1 MAEFKLGNAS
11 IVVLAESN
19 NPRLLNPDF
28 LERNKI
34 VPKKWNSTNILVTP
48 PYATVQ
54 YQEGLTIAVEE
65 SKLQFAADPDRLT
78 TWRELLP
85 NVAVSYLEV
94 LPHVAYK
101 AVGLNFTLLGD
112 DPKGEV
118 AEQILIANM
127 LKQGEWL
134 GFGGGMTGVN
144 LELQFRRT
152 QPHFSV
158 KIGVRETAR
167 GQEKVLEGYV
177 IVANYHHDFTPDQA
191 DKRAA
196 YVRELPTKHDE
207 LERFVKQLPLRT
219 N

>member
-1 MAEFKLGNAS
+1 MAEFRLGNAA

-34 VPKKWNSTNILVTP
+34 VPEKWNPTNVLTTP

-65 SKLQFAADPDRLT
+65 NKLQFAADPNRLAK
-78 TWRELLP
+78 WRDLLP
-85 NVAVSYLEV
+85 DVAIHYLEV

-112 DPKGEV
+112 DPNGDA
-118 AEQILIANM
+118 AERILIANM

-134 GFGGGMTGVN
+134 GFAGGITGVN
-144 LELQFRRT
+144 LELQFRQI
-152 QPHFSV
+152 QPHFSL
-158 KIGVRETAR
+158 KIGVRET
-167 GQEKVLEGYV
+167 V
-177 IVANYHHDFTPDQA
+177 
-191 DKRAA
+191 RAVGA
-196 YVRELPTKHDE
+196 
-207 LERFVKQLPLRT
+207 
-219 N
+219 